1 MNIGF
6 IGLLQIV
13 FIVLKVIDKVD
24 WSWWLVLT
32 PFWLWLVL
40 VVLYGVL
47 VMWLDKNDPAW
58 RFRK

>member
-13 FIVLKVIDKVD
+13 FIVLKVIDKID

-47 VMWLDKNDPAW
+47 VMWLDKNDPLW